1 LSFKNSKIIYSAE
14 YEVDI
19 GPHPFPT
26 SKYRLVKDF
35 LINKGFIT
43 DEDIEAPSMPD
54 EKLLKTV
61 HTEKYV
67 RKILDGTLSF
77 ADEIKLELPYS
88 PELARSAAI
97 SCAGSVMA
105 VERALENGTAVHLG
119 GGFHHAYPDHG
130 EGFCVFNDVAVAAR
144 TITSKKKKVLVADCD
159 LHQGNGTAVSLKED
173 KLAFTFSIHQENN
186 YPLVKEKSDRDVP
199 LEDSAGGSKY
209 NSLLRKNLK
218 EIKDIFSPDLVIYV
232 AGSDVYKKDKL
243 GGLNLTIEDIAARD
257 RVIKEAFYDSGI
269 PVAVVLAGGY
279 AQDLEDTVKIH
290 SAAAIT
296 FLDDKDF

>member
-1 LSFKNSKIIYSAE
+1 MSHKNRKIIYSAE

-19 GPHPFPT
+19 GSHPFPT

-35 LINKGFIT
+35 LINNGFIT
-43 DEDIEAPSMPD
+43 PADIEEPSMPD
-54 EKLLKTV
+54 EELLKTV

-88 PELARSAAI
+88 SELAGSAAI
-97 SCAGSVMA
+97 VCAGSVMTA
-105 VERALENGTAVHLG
+105 ESALENGAAVHLG

-130 EGFCVFNDVAVAAR
+130 EGFCVFNDVAVAAAAV
-144 TITSKKKKVLVADCD
+144 TSKGKKVLIADCD
-159 LHQGNGTAVSLKED
+159 LHQGNGTAAALKD
-173 KLAFTFSIHQENN
+173 NKLAYTFSMHQENN

-199 LEDSAGGSKY
+199 LEDSVVGSKY

-218 EIKDIFSPDLVIYV
+218 DIKESFAPDLVIYV

-243 GGLNLTIEDIAARD
+243 GGLDLTMEDIAARD
-257 RVIKEAFYDSGI
+257 RIIKEEFYDSQI

-279 AQDLEDTVKIH
+279 AQDLNDTVKIH
-290 SAAAIT
+290 AAAAVT
-296 FLDDKDF
+296 FLDDKNL